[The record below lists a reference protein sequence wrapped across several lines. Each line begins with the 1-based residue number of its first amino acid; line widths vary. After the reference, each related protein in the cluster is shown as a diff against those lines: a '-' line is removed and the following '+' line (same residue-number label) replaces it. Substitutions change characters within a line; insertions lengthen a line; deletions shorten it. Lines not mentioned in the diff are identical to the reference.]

1 MAAANPQPLQAR
13 PFDDHERV
21 AIQIEDED
29 GDYEDGD
36 GMDDLEEGNVN
47 SMNIMNNDNG
57 NNNNNNSSVVN
68 VAEHGVVVA
77 AAAAS
82 RTSELTLSFEGEIYV
97 FPAVTPEKVQAVLL
111 LLGGRD
117 IPTGV
122 PTIEV
127 PYDQSNR
134 GVGDNPKHSNLSRRI
149 ASLVRFRE
157 KRKERCFD
165 KKIRYSV
172 RKEVAQ
178 RMHRK
183 NGQFASLKESSGA
196 SRWDSSQS
204 GLQDGT
210 ARPETVMQRNKGQFT
225 SAKKSE
231 GGGFS
236 WSSAQES
243 GQEESPSD
251 TLCTHCGISSKS
263 TPMMRR
269 GPSGPRSLCNAC
281 GLFWANRGTLRDLSK
296 KTQEHSLT
304 PVEQGE
310 SEANE
315 SDCGTTVYTGNEIV
329 PFSNEDNSALISQ
342 Q

>member
-1 MAAANPQPLQAR
+1 MYGHSQPMNVPAQMSPGAGDDDDVSVGA
-13 PFDDHERV
+13 DDHHHHLGYDPHAAMENGVGVGVEDV
-21 AIQIEDED
+21 AADSVYVPTGSE
-29 GDYEDGD
+29 
-36 GMDDLEEGNVN
+36 L
-47 SMNIMNNDNG
+47 S
-57 NNNNNNSSVVN
+57 NSSQ
-68 VAEHGVVVA
+68 
-77 AAAAS
+77 
-82 RTSELTLSFEGEIYV
+82 LTLSFRGQVYV
-97 FPAVTPEKVQAVLL
+97 FDAVTPDKVQAVLL
-111 LLGGRD
+111 LLGGCELSTGPQGMEVIAQNQR
-117 IPTGV
+117 GV
-122 PTIEV
+122 PDFPGRCTQ
-127 PYDQSNR
+127 PQR
-134 GVGDNPKHSNLSRRI
+134 A
-149 ASLVRFRE
+149 ASLDRFRQ

-165 KKIRYSV
+165 KKVRYSV
-172 RKEVAQ
+172 RQEVAL
-178 RMHRK
+178 R
-183 NGQFASLKESSGA
+183 
-196 SRWDSSQS
+196 
-204 GLQDGT
+204 
-210 ARPETVMQRNKGQFT
+210 MQRNKGQFT

-315 SDCGTTVYTGNEIV
+315 SDCGTTVHTGNEIV

-342 Q
+342 H